1 MSLFC
6 SSCGVENSVDAVICK
21 GCSAKL
27 ARPNAPLQGEI
38 VDDHR
43 ADGKGFAGSLPLN
56 ILLAVACAIYLINP
70 GMGLVEFL
78 PDALPII
85 GNIDEASATA
95 GLLFALSNLGLI
107 PWARKT

>member
-6 SSCGVENSVDAVICK
+6 SNFGAENLVDAVLCK
-21 GCSAKL
+21 SCSAKL

-38 VDDHR
+38 VDDHH
-43 ADGKGFAGSLPLN
+43 GKGFADSLPLN
-56 ILLAVACAIYLINP
+56 ILIAVLCAIYLINP
-70 GMGLVEFL
+70 GMGFIEFL

-107 PWARKT
+107 PWTRKK

>member
-1 MSLFC
+1 M
-6 SSCGVENSVDAVICK
+6 
-21 GCSAKL
+21 

-38 VDDHR
+38 VDDH
-43 ADGKGFAGSLPLN
+43 DGKGFAGNLPFN
-56 ILLAVACAIYLINP
+56 ILIAVVCAIYLINP

-107 PWARKT
+107 PWARKK